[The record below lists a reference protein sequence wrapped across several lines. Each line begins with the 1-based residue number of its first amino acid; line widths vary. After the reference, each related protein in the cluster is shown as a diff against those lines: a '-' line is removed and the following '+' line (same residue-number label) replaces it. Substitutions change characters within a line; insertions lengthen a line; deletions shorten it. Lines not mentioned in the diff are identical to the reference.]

1 MDVDPPSRNDIN
13 HDDLSGQNGVMSSS
27 GDGNSL
33 SKGINDSSSLTGKF
47 EQLAGTI
54 FQHCNEALSHD
65 FGDAY
70 DVPQYPIAENQQKG
84 QIVHQISKR
93 EYVKLKGLFFNT

>member
-1 MDVDPPSRNDIN
+1 LTSPGGAP
-13 HDDLSGQNGVMSSS
+13 LKGLP
-27 GDGNSL
+27 DG
-33 SKGINDSSSLTGKF
+33 GSLTGKF

-84 QIVHQISKR
+84 QIVHEISMR
-93 EYVKLKGLFFNT
+93 

>member
-1 MDVDPPSRNDIN
+1 LPRQTFLYIVTICFCFTSEELSSRNGI
-13 HDDLSGQNGVMSSS
+13 SGLISPSA
-27 GDGNSL
+27 
-33 SKGINDSSSLTGKF
+33 SSSLSHVGPTEASCMTGKF

-54 FQHCNEALSHD
+54 FQHCNEVLSHD

-84 QIVHQISKR
+84 QIVR
-93 EYVKLKGLFFNT
+93 EITMR